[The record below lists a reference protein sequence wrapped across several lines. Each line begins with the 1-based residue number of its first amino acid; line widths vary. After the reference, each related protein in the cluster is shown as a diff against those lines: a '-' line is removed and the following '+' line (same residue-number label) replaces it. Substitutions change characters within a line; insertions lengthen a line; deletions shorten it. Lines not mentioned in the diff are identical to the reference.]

1 MCTACIQ
8 DKKFK
13 KDIIVSNRMC
23 SMEEEM
29 KSLKTIMDVKFG
41 EMREMMEE
49 VVKKK
54 EQPAPPPETGPPPI
68 PTYAQK
74 ASTSAVIVIK
84 KKVNGVSADI
94 EKIHQAAVNTNASV
108 SNTYKNN
115 KGDTVVVCD
124 NQESKDSLLPVLQQE
139 MDNTR
144 FSVVTPAQRLP
155 TITIIDMHREY
166 SKEELLERVKSH
178 NASKLSGVEVDADT
192 FRVLYIKKQVK
203 NDKLFKAVVRVSNE
217 VRHAIEHRAG
227 DKLNIGL
234 SSCPVFDDY
243 FVRRCNRCQRYNH
256 WKDDC
261 PDDTPVVCG
270 RCGENHDMR
279 TCESDVAQC
288 YNCVQAKYSNTNHET
303 SSRECK
309 SYKDAQ
315 NKLKSTINYYKNN
328 LN

>member
-1 MCTACIQ
+1 
-8 DKKFK
+8 
-13 KDIIVSNRMC
+13 
-23 SMEEEM
+23 
-29 KSLKTIMDVKFG
+29 
-41 EMREMMEE
+41 MMEE

-74 ASTSAVIVIK
+74 ASTSAVIVLK

-203 NDKLFKAVVRVSNE
+203 NDKLFKKCRVSCY
-217 VRHAIEHRAG
+217 
-227 DKLNIGL
+227 LN
-234 SSCPVFDDY
+234 
-243 FVRRCNRCQRYNH
+243 
-256 WKDDC
+256 W
-261 PDDTPVVCG
+261 
-270 RCGENHDMR
+270 
-279 TCESDVAQC
+279 
-288 YNCVQAKYSNTNHET
+288 CVY
-303 SSRECK
+303 
-309 SYKDAQ
+309 
-315 NKLKSTINYYKNN
+315 
-328 LN
+328 